1 MECSLRISPVR
12 RRNSPSYVA
21 NLGNGC
27 KQTGSRESCSDS
39 ILLAAHEAA
48 ANAIEHAQT
57 PVRVTADQD
66 ENKIVIEVAD
76 SGSWR
81 PARFDDLERGRG
93 LTILALLMKHIDI
106 QATPTGTIVR
116 MTADLTAS

>member
-1 MECSLRISPVR
+1 MF
-12 RRNSPSYVA
+12 VA
-21 NLGNGC
+21 NLPCEPSQLAELRRQLGQWLQTNGIS
-27 KQTGSRESCSDS
+27 GELHDS